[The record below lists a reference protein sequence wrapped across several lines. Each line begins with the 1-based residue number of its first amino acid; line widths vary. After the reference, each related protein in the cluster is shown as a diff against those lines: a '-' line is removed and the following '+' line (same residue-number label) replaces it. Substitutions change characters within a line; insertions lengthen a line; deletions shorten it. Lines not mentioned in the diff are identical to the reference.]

1 MTVRAAGGL
10 LARHGR
16 DGDVEVLVV
25 HRPKYDDW
33 SLPKGKLDEGE
44 TDEQAALREV
54 EEETGYRCT
63 LGDELPTVEY
73 LDRDGRQKRVRYW
86 RMEVAA
92 EGPWSPNK
100 EIDDR
105 RWIRAGEADTLLTY
119 AADRGLV
126 EMCIR
131 SST

>member
-1 MTVRAAGGL
+1 MTVRAAGGVVT
-10 LARHGR
+10 RRRG
-16 DGDVEVLVV
+16 DGDVDVLVV

-33 SLPKGKLDEGE
+33 SLPKGKLEEGE
-44 TDEQAALREV
+44 TDERAAVREV
-54 EEETGYRCT
+54 EEETGYRCA
-63 LGDELPTVEY
+63 LGKELTPVEY

-86 RMEVAA
+86 CMDVQD

-105 RWIRAGEADTLLTY
+105 RWIPLREAATLLTY

-126 EMCIR
+126 EMC
-131 SST
+131 SGSAT